1 MESWR
6 LFWTVFLL
14 VSGVSFAFI
23 TVVVTVKGFRD
34 LLDMFSGLTEQKE
47 ETHKHLS

>member
-6 LFWTVFLL
+6 LFWTLFLV

-34 LLDMFSGLTEQKE
+34 LLEMFSGLTKQKE
-47 ETHKHLS
+47 ESRKH

>member
-6 LFWTVFLL
+6 LFWTLFLV

-34 LLDMFSGLTEQKE
+34 LLEMFSRLTEQKE
-47 ETHKHLS
+47 EIRKH